1 MSLFLDT
8 TSQMALRYVDSVN
21 AIHRLRPDMERCD
34 RIAADIAAHNL
45 ECRAFYHAT
54 SGLEIY
60 IRHTDDSH
68 VRAAVSAAAQ
78 AANMEPV
85 YEPLIGRYLLVGTA
99 DQVPAPKNITIWSV
113 E

>member
-8 TSQMALRYVDSVN
+8 TNQMALRYVDSVN
-21 AIHRLRPDMERCD
+21 AIDRLRPDLDRCD

-45 ECRAFYHAT
+45 QCRAFYHAT

-60 IRHTDDSH
+60 IKHTDNEH
-68 VRAAVSAAAQ
+68 VRAAVIAAAQ

-85 YEPLIGRYLLVGTA
+85 YEPNLGRYLLVGTA
-99 DQVPAPKNITIWSV
+99 DQIPAPKNITIWSV